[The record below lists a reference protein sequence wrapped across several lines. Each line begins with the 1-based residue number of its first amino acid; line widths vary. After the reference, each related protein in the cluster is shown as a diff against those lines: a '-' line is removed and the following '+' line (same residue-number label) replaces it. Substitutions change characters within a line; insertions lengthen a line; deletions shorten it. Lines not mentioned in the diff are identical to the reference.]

1 MIESKF
7 EISPITVIPQ
17 NSNLPLFGGANNIL
31 NAQLNLELWVGESS
45 VFSLNRQTS
54 FLVSDLQNPLL
65 NPIKYLFVDYYTIRK
80 EELYVTGIKNLRK
93 NVNFLNL
100 AKDLAS
106 KSITDEEFESEI
118 DKNPDKY
125 LIDINPMEDV
135 NDAVILHEIVN
146 KIGDDFTM
154 DEAGDIFSFDSET
167 IKDYLNKLSK

>member
-1 MIESKF
+1 MIQSKF

-100 AKDLAS
+100 AKDL
-106 KSITDEEFESEI
+106 
-118 DKNPDKY
+118 
-125 LIDINPMEDV
+125 IDINPMEDV